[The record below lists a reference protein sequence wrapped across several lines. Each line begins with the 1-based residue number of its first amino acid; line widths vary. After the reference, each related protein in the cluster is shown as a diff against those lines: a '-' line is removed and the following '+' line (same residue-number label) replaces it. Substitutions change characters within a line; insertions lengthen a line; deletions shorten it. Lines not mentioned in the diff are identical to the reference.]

1 MESTKLI
8 RLNKYIADAG
18 ISSRRKADTL
28 IRMGHVRINGKTIRE
43 LGYKIDPKVDEVVV
57 KGKPIRTST
66 KDRVYILFHKPLHV
80 ITTMDDPEGRTTV
93 ADFFKHLKTRVFPVG
108 RLDFDSEGLLLL
120 TNDGDFA
127 QAVAHPKE
135 EIPKTYMVK
144 LGGQPSPELLN
155 RLKLGVVIPG
165 GRVRALEVEKIRRKS
180 ELYDWVR
187 IVIDEGKNRQIRHM
201 FEKIGIDVKKL
212 RRVAIGGLKLGSL
225 PKGHFEFI
233 SQGEAFKVFAVK
245 KKTVEQQ
252 KIRKRPTSTK
262 RNPHKKPRNLFD

>member
-18 ISSRRKADTL
+18 ITSRRKADML
-28 IRMGHVRINGKTIRE
+28 IKMGFVRINGKTIRE
-43 LGYKIDPKVDEVVV
+43 LGYKVDPKSDEVFV
-57 KGKPIRTST
+57 KGKPIRASA

-80 ITTMDDPEGRTTV
+80 ITTMDDPEGRPTV
-93 ADFFKHLKTRVFPVG
+93 ADFLKHLKTRVFPVG

-180 ELYDWVR
+180 EMYDWVR

-201 FEKIGIDVKKL
+201 FEKIGMDVKKL

-225 PKGHFEFI
+225 PKGQFEYI
-233 SQGEAFKVFAVK
+233 SPGEAFKVFVK
-245 KKTVEQQ
+245 KKKPTE
-252 KIRKRPTSTK
+252 IPRRPTSQK
-262 RNPHKKPRNLFD
+262 RKPLKKPRRNLFD